1 MKSDVSEAEL
11 QTKAVAPRVTLD
23 QINALMATATVRF
36 ERPEGTT
43 STFAHVYI
51 GTFYLASG
59 HSACISV
66 ENYDQEI
73 GERIARG
80 NAIKKATDQLWQLE
94 GYVLFKLLNPTPTTF
109 VQRLELELEVLTER
123 AGKLGHFLGTELF
136 GNLPQTDKDLMIK
149 QVGLMNELHTVLTE
163 RLERS
168 KANA

>member
-1 MKSDVSEAEL
+1 MSQVTEQEL
-11 QTKAVAPRVTLD
+11 QAKAVAPRVTKA
-23 QINALMATATVRF
+23 QIDALLARVSYHF
-36 ERPEGTT
+36 EQPKGTT
-43 STFAHVYI
+43 STFCHAYLDDR
-51 GTFYLASG
+51 FYLASG
-59 HSACISV
+59 HSACVSL
-66 ENYDQEI
+66 ENYNQEI

-80 NAIKKATDQLWQLE
+80 NTEAKATSALWELE

>member
-1 MKSDVSEAEL
+1 MSGVTEAEL
-11 QTKAVAPRVTLD
+11 KAKAVAPRVTLD
-23 QINALMATATVRF
+23 QINALMALASVRF

-51 GTFYLASG
+51 GQFYLASG

-94 GYVLFKLLNPTPTTF
+94 GYALFKQLNQPGTTH
-109 VQRLELELEVLTER
+109 LERMDLEYNVLEER
-123 AGKLGHFLGTELF
+123 IGKLSAFMLTPIF
-136 GNLPQTDKDLMIK
+136 RDLPLDERDLLLAQLSGMDTYAVALK
-149 QVGLMNELHTVLTE
+149 A
-163 RLERS
+163 RRERS
-168 KANA
+168 NKPV